1 LTDFGWTRLAYL
13 LVVLSVLAV
22 LAQLGSPSADPGN
35 CPPNSRQAT
44 HGRGSP
50 VAAREPHGHED
61 ASLQASA
68 ARTRHPRFRET
79 SEAGDRRRAERRG
92 LRLRPGDLLPPL
104 RPKNEPPEQRGGGP
118 LDEGRDPGGGEKG
131 KDEEEPPPDEPDAG
145 EDFESTAP
153 GTGGSED
160 PEEEEPAPETTLG

>member
-68 ARTRHPRFRET
+68 AREPGIPAFARHLKRATAGEPSVAVSDSGRATFYRPSAPRTSPQSSGEAVLPTRGGIPEGARRVRT
-79 SEAGDRRRAERRG
+79 KRSRRRTSPTRAKISNP
-92 LRLRPGDLLPPL
+92 RP
-104 RPKNEPPEQRGGGP
+104 
-118 LDEGRDPGGGEKG
+118 
-131 KDEEEPPPDEPDAG
+131 
-145 EDFESTAP
+145 
-153 GTGGSED
+153 
-160 PEEEEPAPETTLG
+160 